1 MKKPSFGI
9 LLITSLASLL
19 VVACDYESEEDARRR
34 NRAAGDDTASG
45 ETDPNMPGACKLG
58 APHVGFGN
66 EDLIAKREAGGL
78 GIDRRRI
85 KPFSSLEREME
96 RVLGRK
102 PTGLAASAS
111 AFGDAPARWYAEPV
125 AGAVTLYTTYS
136 VAFTSCFDMMADGV
150 YGQMPTA
157 ETAKTECAKLQRKAW
172 QRSPTPDETN
182 ACVDLVM
189 TKLPNESVARRR
201 WAHLCASVMTSNG
214 FITY

>member
-9 LLITSLASLL
+9 LLVTSLAGLAL
-19 VVACDYESEEDARRR
+19 AACDYESEEDARRR
-34 NRAAGDDTASG
+34 SRAADDNTASG
-45 ETDPNMPGACKLG
+45 ENDPNMPGACQVG

-66 EDLIAKREAGGL
+66 EDFVAKREAGGL

-85 KPFSSLEREME
+85 KPFSALEREME
-96 RVLGRK
+96 RVLGKK

-125 AGAVTLYTTYS
+125 AGAVTVYTTYS
-136 VAFTSCFDMMADGV
+136 VAFTSCYETMADGV
-150 YGQMPTA
+150 YTQMPTA
-157 ETAKTECAKLQRKAW
+157 ETAKTECTKLQRKAW
-172 QRSPTPDETN
+172 QRSPTPEETS